1 MGKRSSKQ
9 KLYVT
14 ATTGL
19 SQSLYKRHL
28 AALGLT
34 DTAAYRTWCQEH
46 GFGQGRNKS
55 WKRRQKERRCAQKVA
70 QREELLCVLNCHIR
84 DLGMGTVGEY
94 EDWCHARRINDTG
107 NKSASR
113 RRQEAAIAQNEQAD
127 ATLRI
132 PRPEQRGFDCWLT
145 AIFEDTV
152 EPNLLPTPIL
162 QLIYSVV
169 RTENT
174 LRARKILHHFFSV
187 VGAKSRLLQ
196 TEGGLPLLSEDWR
209 NTYVYALCALARHH
223 SQWLRRVDDWKV
235 KGHTCRAQF
244 HSLAR
249 HLLAEYDVPAF
260 MDRAWFEAE
269 REPAEGH
276 QQWFIAIG
284 KGSSVRSLDLPIELT
299 RQSARYFLKAPA
311 DYSFEAAMRWGQARG
326 AGGSEK
332 LARAVASSLLRD
344 IQADEPFWNEVVLWF
359 VNHPE
364 LATQQVGPIADY
376 LFNVKF
382 MPRAEW
388 LPNGALE
395 EMPPPE
401 PDFTMKGRTPA
412 ALLRKMEEWHLALA
426 RENKRPA
433 RVWNPLEVEAFAM
446 EQASPEQDAIWQWT
460 IRELVSDQELTDEGR
475 AMSNCVASYVDS
487 CVAGKSSIWSLR
499 LETPEWPEA
508 RRIMTIEV
516 DPETKTIVQARGK
529 CNVVPG
535 SKACPKRLKLA
546 PNLLRQWAAFRPAP
560 RPRCVVNALDRINRI
575 ILEVFRIRRMRSRRT
590 TRIPD
595 YTEL

>member
-1 MGKRSSKQ
+1 MGKRSKQ

-28 AALGLT
+28 SALGFT
-34 DTAAYRTWCQEH
+34 DTAAYRIWCQEH

-55 WKRRQKERRCAQKVA
+55 WKRRQEERRYAQKAA
-70 QREELLCVLNCHIR
+70 QREELLCILNCHIR
-84 DLGMGTVGEY
+84 DLGMGTIGEY
-94 EDWCHARRINDTG
+94 EAWCHSRWISETG

-113 RRQEAAIAQNEQAD
+113 RRNEAAIARNERAD
-127 ATLRI
+127 ATLQI
-132 PRPEQRGFDCWLT
+132 LRPEQRGFDYWLT
-145 AIFEDTV
+145 AIFEDSV
-152 EPNLLPTPIL
+152 ERNLLPTTVL
-162 QLIYSVV
+162 QLIHYVV
-169 RTENT
+169 GMENNLQT
-174 LRARKILHHFFSV
+174 RKILRRFLSMI
-187 VGAKSRLLQ
+187 GAKCRLLQ
-196 TEGGLPLLSEDWR
+196 TEGGLPSLSEDWH
-209 NTYVYALCALARHH
+209 NTYVYALYALARHH
-223 SQWLRRVDDWKV
+223 SQWLRRVEDWRV

-269 REPAEGH
+269 REMAESH

-284 KGSSVRSLDLPIELT
+284 KGSSVRALNLPIELT
-299 RQSARYFLKAPA
+299 RLSARYFLKAPA
-311 DYSFEAAMRWGQARG
+311 DYSLEAAMRWGQARG

-359 VNHPE
+359 AGHPE
-364 LATQQVGPIADY
+364 LPTFQVGPIADY
-376 LFNVKF
+376 IYNVKF
-382 MPRAEW
+382 MPREEW
-388 LPNGALE
+388 LPNGDLE
-395 EMPPPE
+395 ELPPSE

-412 ALLRKMEEWHLALA
+412 ALLRRMEEWHLELA
-426 RENKRPA
+426 RKKARPK
-433 RVWNPLEVEAFAM
+433 RVWNRLDVSEFAA

-460 IRELVSDQELTDEGR
+460 IHELVSDQELTAEGR

-487 CVAGKSSIWSLR
+487 CVEGKSSIWSLR

-529 CNVVPG
+529 CNAVPG
-535 SKACPKRLKLA
+535 SKTCPKRLKLA
-546 PNLLRQWAAFRPAP
+546 PNLLRQWAARSGL
-560 RPRCVVNALDRINRI
+560 RLD
-575 ILEVFRIRRMRSRRT
+575 
-590 TRIPD
+590 PD
-595 YTEL
+595 AW

>member
-14 ATTGL
+14 STTGL

-34 DTAAYRTWCQEH
+34 DTAAYRTWCLEH

-55 WKRRQKERRCAQKVA
+55 WKRRQEERRCAQKA
-70 QREELLCVLNCHIR
+70 EQREGLLCILNRHIR
-84 DLGMGTVGEY
+84 HLGMETIGEY
-94 EDWCHARRINDTG
+94 EDWCKSHGVSVTG
-107 NKSASR
+107 NKTASR
-113 RRQEAAIAQNEQAD
+113 RRQEAAIAQHERAD
-127 ATLRI
+127 ATLQVL
-132 PRPEQRGFDCWLT
+132 RPEQRGFDYWLT

-152 EPNLLPTPIL
+152 EQNLLPTLIL

-169 RTENT
+169 RAENNLQT
-174 LRARKILHHFFSV
+174 RKILRRFLSAI
-187 VGAKSRLLQ
+187 GAKSRLLQ
-196 TEGGLPLLSEDWR
+196 TEGGLPSLPEDWH
-209 NTYVYALCALARHH
+209 NTYVYALSALARCH
-223 SQWLRRVDDWKV
+223 SQWLRCVEDWQV

-269 REPAEGH
+269 RELAEGH

-284 KGSSVRSLDLPIELT
+284 KGRSVRALNLPIELT
-299 RQSARYFLKAPA
+299 RLASHYFLKAPA
-311 DYSFEAAMRWGQARG
+311 DYSFEAAMRWGQARW
-326 AGGSEK
+326 AGGNER

-359 VNHPE
+359 VNHTE
-364 LATQQVGPIADY
+364 LPTHQVGPIADY
-376 LFNVKF
+376 IFNVKF
-382 MPRAEW
+382 MPRTEW
-388 LPNGALE
+388 LPNGDLE
-395 EMPPPE
+395 ELLPLE

-433 RVWNPLEVEAFAM
+433 KVWNPLEVMPFAA

-460 IRELVSDQELTDEGR
+460 IRELVSDQELTAEGR

-487 CVAGKSSIWSLR
+487 CVTGKSSIWSLR

-535 SKACPKRLKLA
+535 SKSCPKRLKLA
-546 PNLLRQWAAFRPAP
+546 PNLLRQWAARSGL
-560 RPRCVVNALDRINRI
+560 RLD
-575 ILEVFRIRRMRSRRT
+575 
-590 TRIPD
+590 PD
-595 YTEL
+595 AW